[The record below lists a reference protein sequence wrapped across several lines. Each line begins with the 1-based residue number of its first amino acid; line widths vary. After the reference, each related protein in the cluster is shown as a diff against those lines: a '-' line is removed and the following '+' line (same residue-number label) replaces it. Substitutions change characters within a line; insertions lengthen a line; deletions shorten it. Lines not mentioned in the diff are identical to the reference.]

1 MKVGLAQWTGF
12 DAAPDTLDV
21 AKLGDD
27 AKKLGARYPWVLKE
41 HKRLEAAAR
50 EAAEKKRKRLE
61 AAAMEADAMEAAAM
75 EAAPWEADAVTDAA
89 VLSTMADATLM
100 VMRAH
105 VTRKDVARHAL
116 TALRKV
122 GTPVTGCIIN
132 AVDFAR
138 HEYRG
143 SYYYYHRDYYGN
155 DDASA

>member
-61 AAAMEADAMEAAAM
+61 AAAMEAAASGSSAMEAAAQEAAAQ
-75 EAAPWEADAVTDAA
+75 EAAPREAD
-89 VLSTMADATLM
+89 
-100 VMRAH
+100 RGH
-105 VTRKDVARHAL
+105 RC
-116 TALRKV
+116 
-122 GTPVTGCIIN
+122 GCSP
-132 AVDFAR
+132 AVDPGGSGCSPSR
-138 HEYRG
+138 DSRG
-143 SYYYYHRDYYGN
+143 YGPAGTAAALGFN
-155 DDASA
+155 RVR

>member
-61 AAAMEADAMEAAAM
+61 AAAMEAARWKQRRRKQPQEATRGSSGDGSSPTGSRCGHRCGCSPAVDPGGSGCSPSRDSRGYGPAGTAAALGFNR
-75 EAAPWEADAVTDAA
+75 V
-89 VLSTMADATLM
+89 
-100 VMRAH
+100 R
-105 VTRKDVARHAL
+105 
-116 TALRKV
+116 
-122 GTPVTGCIIN
+122 
-132 AVDFAR
+132 
-138 HEYRG
+138 
-143 SYYYYHRDYYGN
+143 
-155 DDASA
+155 

>member
-61 AAAMEADAMEAAAM
+61 AAAMEAAAM
-75 EAAPWEADAVTDAA
+75 EADGDGSSP
-89 VLSTMADATLM
+89 
-100 VMRAH
+100 
-105 VTRKDVARHAL
+105 
-116 TALRKV
+116 
-122 GTPVTGCIIN
+122 TGSRRGHRCGCSP
-132 AVDFAR
+132 AVDPGGSGCSPSR
-138 HEYRG
+138 DSRG
-143 SYYYYHRDYYGN
+143 YGPAGTAAALGFN
-155 DDASA
+155 RVR

>member
-61 AAAMEADAMEAAAM
+61 AAAMEAVAMEAAAHGSRHDGRSRDGSRRAWKQRRM
-75 EAAPWEADAVTDAA
+75 EAAPREAD
-89 VLSTMADATLM
+89 
-100 VMRAH
+100 RGH
-105 VTRKDVARHAL
+105 RC
-116 TALRKV
+116 
-122 GTPVTGCIIN
+122 GCSP
-132 AVDFAR
+132 AVDPGGSGCSPSR
-138 HEYRG
+138 DSRG
-143 SYYYYHRDYYGN
+143 YGPAGTAAALGFN
-155 DDASA
+155 RVR

>member
-61 AAAMEADAMEAAAM
+61 AAAMEAAAHGKQTRWKQPHGKQMRPPMRLFPRRRPGRKRLFPQPRFKGIRARRYRRRPRLQSRAM
-75 EAAPWEADAVTDAA
+75 
-89 VLSTMADATLM
+89 
-100 VMRAH
+100 R
-105 VTRKDVARHAL
+105 R
-116 TALRKV
+116 
-122 GTPVTGCIIN
+122 TPP
-132 AVDFAR
+132 
-138 HEYRG
+138 
-143 SYYYYHRDYYGN
+143 
-155 DDASA
+155 

>member
-61 AAAMEADAMEAAAM
+61 AAAMEAVAMEAAAQEAAAMEAAAM
-75 EAAPWEADAVTDAA
+75 EAAPREADAVTDAA
-89 VLSTMADATLM
+89 VPPPSTRESSTTC
-100 VMRAH
+100 R
-105 VTRKDVARHAL
+105 
-116 TALRKV
+116 
-122 GTPVTGCIIN
+122 
-132 AVDFAR
+132 
-138 HEYRG
+138 
-143 SYYYYHRDYYGN
+143 
-155 DDASA
+155 

>member
-61 AAAMEADAMEAAAM
+61 AAAMEAAAQEAAAQ
-75 EAAPWEADAVTDAA
+75 EAAPREAAPREADAATDAT
-89 VLSTMADATLM
+89 VPPPCLLYTS
-100 VMRAH
+100 
-105 VTRKDVARHAL
+105 
-116 TALRKV
+116 
-122 GTPVTGCIIN
+122 P
-132 AVDFAR
+132 
-138 HEYRG
+138 
-143 SYYYYHRDYYGN
+143 SPRD
-155 DDASA
+155 

>member
-61 AAAMEADAMEAAAM
+61 AAAMEAAAM
-75 EAAPWEADAVTDAA
+75 EAAPREADAMEAAPREADAATDAA
-89 VLSTMADATLM
+89 VPPPSTREEAAVPPSRDSRGYGPAGT
-100 VMRAH
+100 A
-105 VTRKDVARHAL
+105 AAL
-116 TALRKV
+116 GFNRV
-122 GTPVTGCIIN
+122 
-132 AVDFAR
+132 R
-138 HEYRG
+138 
-143 SYYYYHRDYYGN
+143 
-155 DDASA
+155 